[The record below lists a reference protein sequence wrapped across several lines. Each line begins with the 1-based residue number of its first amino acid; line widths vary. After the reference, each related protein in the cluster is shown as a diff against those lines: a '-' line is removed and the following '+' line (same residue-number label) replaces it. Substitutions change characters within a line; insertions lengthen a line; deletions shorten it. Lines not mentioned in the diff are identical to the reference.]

1 MLAAKRGNA
10 EEALQRIGN
19 ARNALGPELAAMV
32 TENYDRSYGGM
43 VRVQQLTELEEV
55 IEYAELGRV
64 AAAAYVGGGGGN
76 GGGGNDNPPPGQ
88 FGATANVNDPR
99 SAVTRQA
106 LIRTMW
112 RERIYGVQ
120 RKVEGGKVRRFRL
133 PKSATTRF
141 PRRAEYRAITLSNP
155 GIHMGR
161 IKTDISFYPSQALLS
176 VRSLVLPARQET
188 ATW

>member
-1 MLAAKRGNA
+1 MEFFKAVLAAKRGNA

-76 GGGGNDNPPPGQ
+76 DNPPP
-88 FGATANVNDPR
+88 AS
-99 SAVTRQA
+99 SAPPPT
-106 LIRTMW
+106 
-112 RERIYGVQ
+112 
-120 RKVEGGKVRRFRL
+120 
-133 PKSATTRF
+133 STTR
-141 PRRAEYRAITLSNP
+141 E
-155 GIHMGR
+155 
-161 IKTDISFYPSQALLS
+161 
-176 VRSLVLPARQET
+176 AR
-188 ATW
+188 

>member
-1 MLAAKRGNA
+1 MEFFKAVLAAKRGNA

-120 RKVEGGKVRRFRL
+120 RKVEVWQGTAFQVTQI
-133 PKSATTRF
+133 SDDTF
-141 PRRAEYRAITLSNP
+141 PAPRGVQGN
-155 GIHMGR
+155 
-161 IKTDISFYPSQALLS
+161 YPFQS
-176 VRSLVLPARQET
+176 RDTHGPNKD
-188 ATW
+188 